1 MNNNITRPFPI
12 INLGQPD
19 NVDGVTW
26 STEMDDRLRK
36 LLHRR
41 RDLISEG
48 QEIERQLRIIEREI
62 MDRRWAAAEAA
73 AENLLSA

>member
-1 MNNNITRPFPI
+1 MNNNITPPFPI

-48 QEIERQLRIIEREI
+48 QEIERQLRI